1 MKRAKKIIDNV
12 YWVGVR
18 DLNNRHFHG
27 DLYPIDE
34 GCTYNAYLVVDDE
47 VTLFDT
53 VEEEF
58 TEELLER
65 VESVLQG
72 REIDNIVVQ
81 HTEPDHSGGFKKVYA
96 KYPNA
101 KVYASISGKKNMI
114 EQYFDQVPYQV
125 VKTNDSINTGKYDFV
140 FVEMQMIH
148 WPDNML
154 TYSPQLKTVF
164 SNDAFGQHIVNFNL
178 TDEGLDKAYCLKQAK
193 EYFANIVLPYTA
205 PVQAK
210 LNLIL
215 GMNLDIEYIMPAHG
229 IIWKDYIGDIIETY
243 KGIAAQKTE
252 NKAVIVYESVWK
264 HTQQI
269 AESLAEGFSDAGM
282 DVKVYKLSDTKSSI
296 VMREIMDAKVV
307 CIGSGTYNN
316 VMAPSV
322 AAFLEHIRPCKL
334 KNKKGLA
341 FAAYGWFNQVAKE
354 IDTRMQQSGI
364 ESCHDV
370 INQCYTP
377 SDDQLEDY
385 YNIAKEIAKKCQ
397 E

>member
-1 MKRAKKIIDNV
+1 
-12 YWVGVR
+12 
-18 DLNNRHFHG
+18 
-27 DLYPIDE
+27 
-34 GCTYNAYLVVDDE
+34 
-47 VTLFDT
+47 
-53 VEEEF
+53 
-58 TEELLER
+58 
-65 VESVLQG
+65 
-72 REIDNIVVQ
+72 
-81 HTEPDHSGGFKKVYA
+81 
-96 KYPNA
+96 
-101 KVYASISGKKNMI
+101 
-114 EQYFDQVPYQV
+114 
-125 VKTNDSINTGKYDFV
+125 
-140 FVEMQMIH
+140 MQMIH

-154 TYSPQLKTVF
+154 TYCPQLKTVF

-193 EYFANIVLPYTA
+193 EYFANIVLPYTT

-229 IIWKDYIGDIIETY
+229 IIWKDYIADIIETY
-243 KGIAAQKTE
+243 KDIAAQKTE

-269 AESLAEGFSDAGM
+269 AESLAEGFSDGGM

-296 VMREIMDAKVV
+296 VMREIMDAKIV

-322 AAFLEHIRPCKL
+322 AAFLEHIRPCKF

-385 YNIAKEIAKKCQ
+385 FNVAKEIAKTSQ

>member
-34 GCTYNAYLVVDDE
+34 GCTYNAYLVVDDK

-125 VKTNDSINTGKYDFV
+125 VKTNDTINTGKYDFV

-154 TYSPQLKTVF
+154 TYCPQLKTVF

-193 EYFANIVLPYTA
+193 EYFANIVLPYTT

-229 IIWKDYIGDIIETY
+229 IIWKDYIADIIDDMEISQNEFATRM
-243 KGIAAQKTE
+243 GTTAKTLSKLI
-252 NKAVIVYESVWK
+252 NGQANISND
-264 HTQQI
+264 
-269 AESLAEGFSDAGM
+269 LA
-282 DVKVYKLSDTKSSI
+282 KKLSIMLGTSVEVWQNLQNTYDQKLI
-296 VMREIMDAKVV
+296 EIQQV
-307 CIGSGTYNN
+307 S
-316 VMAPSV
+316 
-322 AAFLEHIRPCKL
+322 L
-334 KNKKGLA
+334 
-341 FAAYGWFNQVAKE
+341 FAHV
-354 IDTRMQQSGI
+354 
-364 ESCHDV
+364 
-370 INQCYTP
+370 
-377 SDDQLEDY
+377 
-385 YNIAKEIAKKCQ
+385 
-397 E
+397 

>member
-1 MKRAKKIIDNV
+1 MCI
-12 YWVGVR
+12 R
-18 DLNNRHFHG
+18 DS
-27 DLYPIDE
+27 
-34 GCTYNAYLVVDDE
+34 T
-47 VTLFDT
+47 T
-53 VEEEF
+53 
-58 TEELLER
+58 
-65 VESVLQG
+65 
-72 REIDNIVVQ
+72 
-81 HTEPDHSGGFKKVYA
+81 
-96 KYPNA
+96 
-101 KVYASISGKKNMI
+101 
-114 EQYFDQVPYQV
+114 
-125 VKTNDSINTGKYDFV
+125 
-140 FVEMQMIH
+140 
-148 WPDNML
+148 
-154 TYSPQLKTVF
+154 
-164 SNDAFGQHIVNFNL
+164 
-178 TDEGLDKAYCLKQAK
+178 
-193 EYFANIVLPYTA
+193 

-229 IIWKDYIGDIIETY
+229 IIWKDYIADIIETY
-243 KGIAAQKTE
+243 KDIATQKAA

-269 AESLAEGFSDAGM
+269 AESLAEGFSDADM
-282 DVKVYKLSDTKSSI
+282 DVKVYQLSDTKSSI

-322 AAFLEHIRPCKL
+322 AAFLEHIRPCKF

-385 YNIAKEIAKKCQ
+385 FNVAKEIAKKCQ

>member
-125 VKTNDSINTGKYDFV
+125 VKTAFLSGSLYFDILHVGGADGFV
-140 FVEMQMIH
+140 SF
-148 WPDNML
+148 L
-154 TYSPQLKTVF
+154 CTF
-164 SNDAFGQHIVNFNL
+164 
-178 TDEGLDKAYCLKQAK
+178 
-193 EYFANIVLPYTA
+193 
-205 PVQAK
+205 
-210 LNLIL
+210 
-215 GMNLDIEYIMPAHG
+215 
-229 IIWKDYIGDIIETY
+229 
-243 KGIAAQKTE
+243 
-252 NKAVIVYESVWK
+252 
-264 HTQQI
+264 
-269 AESLAEGFSDAGM
+269 GFSC
-282 DVKVYKLSDTKSSI
+282 
-296 VMREIMDAKVV
+296 E
-307 CIGSGTYNN
+307 
-316 VMAPSV
+316 V
-322 AAFLEHIRPCKL
+322 A
-334 KNKKGLA
+334 
-341 FAAYGWFNQVAKE
+341 
-354 IDTRMQQSGI
+354 
-364 ESCHDV
+364 
-370 INQCYTP
+370 
-377 SDDQLEDY
+377 
-385 YNIAKEIAKKCQ
+385 
-397 E
+397 

>member
-1 MKRAKKIIDNV
+1 M
-12 YWVGVR
+12 
-18 DLNNRHFHG
+18 
-27 DLYPIDE
+27 
-34 GCTYNAYLVVDDE
+34 VDDE

-65 VESVLQG
+65 VESVLHG

-125 VKTNDSINTGKYDFV
+125 VKTNDTINTGKYDFV
-140 FVEMQMIH
+140 FVEIQMIH

-154 TYSPQLKTVF
+154 TYCPQLKTVF

-193 EYFANIVLPYTA
+193 EYFANIVLPYTT

-385 YNIAKEIAKKCQ
+385 YNIAKEIAKNCQ

>member
-1 MKRAKKIIDNV
+1 M

-125 VKTNDSINTGKYDFV
+125 VKTNDTINT
-140 FVEMQMIH
+140 E
-148 WPDNML
+148 NMTL
-154 TYSPQLKTVF
+154 
-164 SNDAFGQHIVNFNL
+164 
-178 TDEGLDKAYCLKQAK
+178 
-193 EYFANIVLPYTA
+193 
-205 PVQAK
+205 
-210 LNLIL
+210 
-215 GMNLDIEYIMPAHG
+215 
-229 IIWKDYIGDIIETY
+229 
-243 KGIAAQKTE
+243 
-252 NKAVIVYESVWK
+252 
-264 HTQQI
+264 
-269 AESLAEGFSDAGM
+269 SLS
-282 DVKVYKLSDTKSSI
+282 
-296 VMREIMDAKVV
+296 
-307 CIGSGTYNN
+307 
-316 VMAPSV
+316 
-322 AAFLEHIRPCKL
+322 
-334 KNKKGLA
+334 
-341 FAAYGWFNQVAKE
+341 
-354 IDTRMQQSGI
+354 
-364 ESCHDV
+364 
-370 INQCYTP
+370 
-377 SDDQLEDY
+377 
-385 YNIAKEIAKKCQ
+385 KCR
-397 E
+397 

>member
-1 MKRAKKIIDNV
+1 M
-12 YWVGVR
+12 
-18 DLNNRHFHG
+18 
-27 DLYPIDE
+27 
-34 GCTYNAYLVVDDE
+34 
-47 VTLFDT
+47 
-53 VEEEF
+53 
-58 TEELLER
+58 
-65 VESVLQG
+65 ESVLQG

-154 TYSPQLKTVF
+154 TYCPQLKIVF

-193 EYFANIVLPYTA
+193 EYFANIVLPYTT

-229 IIWKDYIGDIIETY
+229 IIWKTILVISLKLI
-243 KGIAAQKTE
+243 KVSQLKKQKTKPLLYM
-252 NKAVIVYESVWK
+252 NLYGNIHNRLLKA
-264 HTQQI
+264 
-269 AESLAEGFSDAGM
+269 
-282 DVKVYKLSDTKSSI
+282 
-296 VMREIMDAKVV
+296 
-307 CIGSGTYNN
+307 
-316 VMAPSV
+316 
-322 AAFLEHIRPCKL
+322 
-334 KNKKGLA
+334 
-341 FAAYGWFNQVAKE
+341 
-354 IDTRMQQSGI
+354 
-364 ESCHDV
+364 
-370 INQCYTP
+370 
-377 SDDQLEDY
+377 
-385 YNIAKEIAKKCQ
+385 
-397 E
+397 

>member
-1 MKRAKKIIDNV
+1 
-12 YWVGVR
+12 
-18 DLNNRHFHG
+18 
-27 DLYPIDE
+27 
-34 GCTYNAYLVVDDE
+34 
-47 VTLFDT
+47 
-53 VEEEF
+53 
-58 TEELLER
+58 
-65 VESVLQG
+65 
-72 REIDNIVVQ
+72 
-81 HTEPDHSGGFKKVYA
+81 
-96 KYPNA
+96 
-101 KVYASISGKKNMI
+101 MI

-125 VKTNDSINTGKYDFV
+125 VKTNDTINTGKYDFV

-154 TYSPQLKTVF
+154 TYCPQLKTVF

-193 EYFANIVLPYTA
+193 EYFANIVLPYTT

-282 DVKVYKLSDTKSSI
+282 DVKSINYRIQNQALSCAKSWMLKSY
-296 VMREIMDAKVV
+296 VLD
-307 CIGSGTYNN
+307 
-316 VMAPSV
+316 
-322 AAFLEHIRPCKL
+322 LEPTTMSWH
-334 KNKKGLA
+334 
-341 FAAYGWFNQVAKE
+341 QVL
-354 IDTRMQQSGI
+354 
-364 ESCHDV
+364 
-370 INQCYTP
+370 
-377 SDDQLEDY
+377 QLSL
-385 YNIAKEIAKKCQ
+385 NTFVHVN
-397 E
+397 